1 MQRLRLKRGFES
13 KQNKTNEIK
22 QQSYLD
28 EPDEALL

>member
-13 KQNKTNEIK
+13 KQNKTNEI